1 MIVSLALIME
11 QVQERNEII
20 PERDSFTSF
29 PSKVG
34 DWYGNEENL
43 DQIYLQ
49 ALNMS
54 DYALYDY
61 NNKNG
66 EIINFYAVYYASQ
79 RSGTSTHSPRT
90 CIPGGGW
97 KLTKINNQLLDGIN
111 IYNKPL
117 SVNRVVIKRGDSKQ
131 LVYYWFQGRGRVTT
145 NEYLVKWYL
154 LVDSLLSGRTD
165 GSLVRITTPITESE
179 SESQADQRLYNYIKK
194 LAPELERFIPS

>member
-1 MIVSLALIME
+1 
-11 QVQERNEII
+11 
-20 PERDSFTSF
+20 
-29 PSKVG
+29 
-34 DWYGNEENL
+34 
-43 DQIYLQ
+43 
-49 ALNMS
+49 
-54 DYALYDY
+54 
-61 NNKNG
+61 
-66 EIINFYAVYYASQ
+66 
-79 RSGTSTHSPRT
+79 
-90 CIPGGGW
+90 
-97 KLTKINNQLLDGIN
+97 LDGIN